1 MNLDLTLVRD
11 YVYNEDSCESNCLFN
26 YVFICIFLNILA
38 IAVLE
43 YSVRHKQQHGQLSDS
58 VIIPIYLLTIE

>member
-1 MNLDLTLVRD
+1 MCIMKTVVKATVFLIMFYL
-11 YVYNEDSCESNCLFN
+11 YNFE
-26 YVFICIFLNILA
+26 YLA

-43 YSVRHKQQHGQLSDS
+43 YSVRHKQHHGQLYDS

>member
-1 MNLDLTLVRD
+1 MCIMKTV
-11 YVYNEDSCESNCLFN
+11 VKAT
-26 YVFICIFLNILA
+26 VFLIMFYLYILSILA

-43 YSVRHKQQHGQLSDS
+43 YSVRHKQQHGQLYDS

>member
-1 MNLDLTLVRD
+1 MKTV
-11 YVYNEDSCESNCLFN
+11 VKAT
-26 YVFICIFLNILA
+26 VFLIMFYLYIFEYFS

-43 YSVRHKQQHGQLSDS
+43 YSVRHKQQHVQLSDS

>member
-1 MNLDLTLVRD
+1 MRD
-11 YVYNEDSCESNCLFN
+11 YVYNEDSCESNCLLIM
-26 YVFICIFLNILA
+26 FICIFLSILA

-58 VIIPIYLLTIE
+58 VIIPIY

>member
-26 YVFICIFLNILA
+26 YVLFVSILA

-58 VIIPIYLLTIE
+58 VIIPIY

>member
-1 MNLDLTLVRD
+1 MKTV
-11 YVYNEDSCESNCLFN
+11 VKAT
-26 YVFICIFLNILA
+26 VFLIMFYLHIFEYLA

-43 YSVRHKQQHGQLSDS
+43 YSVRHKQQHGQLFDS

>member
-1 MNLDLTLVRD
+1 MKTV
-11 YVYNEDSCESNCLFN
+11 VKATVFFN
-26 YVFICIFLNILA
+26 YVFIYIFLSILA

>member
-1 MNLDLTLVRD
+1 MCIMKTV
-11 YVYNEDSCESNCLFN
+11 VKAT
-26 YVFICIFLNILA
+26 VFLIMFYLYIFEYFS

-43 YSVRHKQQHGQLSDS
+43 YSVRHKQQHVQLSDS

>member
-1 MNLDLTLVRD
+1 MCIMKTV
-11 YVYNEDSCESNCLFN
+11 VKAT
-26 YVFICIFLNILA
+26 VFLIIFYLYILSILA

-43 YSVRHKQQHGQLSDS
+43 YSVRHKQQHGQLYDS

>member
-11 YVYNEDSCESNCLFN
+11 YVYNEDSCESNCL
-26 YVFICIFLNILA
+26 CIFLSILA

>member
-1 MNLDLTLVRD
+1 MCIMKTV
-11 YVYNEDSCESNCLFN
+11 VKAT
-26 YVFICIFLNILA
+26 VFLIMFYLYILSILA

-43 YSVRHKQQHGQLSDS
+43 YSVRHKQQHVQLSDS

>member
-1 MNLDLTLVRD
+1 MKTV
-11 YVYNEDSCESNCLFN
+11 VKAT
-26 YVFICIFLNILA
+26 VFLIMFYLHILHILA

-43 YSVRHKQQHGQLSDS
+43 YSVRLKQQHGQLSDS

>member
-1 MNLDLTLVRD
+1 MKNQRGVGLMEVLVSL
-11 YVYNEDSCESNCLFN
+11 V
-26 YVFICIFLNILA
+26 ILA

>member
-1 MNLDLTLVRD
+1 MCIMKTVVKATVFLIM
-11 YVYNEDSCESNCLFN
+11 
-26 YVFICIFLNILA
+26 FICIFLSILA

-43 YSVRHKQQHGQLSDS
+43 YSVRRKQQHGQLYDS

>member
-1 MNLDLTLVRD
+1 MCIMKTVVKATVFLIMF
-11 YVYNEDSCESNCLFN
+11 YFVY
-26 YVFICIFLNILA
+26 FLSILA

-43 YSVRHKQQHGQLSDS
+43 YSVRHKQQHGQLYDS

>member
-1 MNLDLTLVRD
+1 MKTV
-11 YVYNEDSCESNCLFN
+11 VKAT
-26 YVFICIFLNILA
+26 VFLIMFYLHILA

>member
-1 MNLDLTLVRD
+1 MCIMKTV
-11 YVYNEDSCESNCLFN
+11 VKAT
-26 YVFICIFLNILA
+26 VFLIMFYLYILSILA

-43 YSVRHKQQHGQLSDS
+43 YSVRHKQQHRQLFDS

>member
-1 MNLDLTLVRD
+1 MKTV
-11 YVYNEDSCESNCLFN
+11 VKATVFFN
-26 YVFICIFLNILA
+26 YVLFVYFLSILA

-43 YSVRHKQQHGQLSDS
+43 YSVRHKQQHGQLYDS